1 MATLL
6 ELNTLEMNSIKDPG
20 GDPTAEPPVPPD
32 AEIVAARELR
42 AKVRSAV
49 LKRAGLVLETEL
61 PADPD
66 LRSPALE
73 QVAWAQSTMASPD
86 PMTGTAFRLVLV
98 GAATATPTQIL
109 GASDAAIEA
118 ALTPVLGLLVKG
130 MFPAGV

>member
-6 ELNTLEMNSIKDPG
+6 ELNTIEMNSTRHHG
-20 GDPTAEPPVPPD
+20 GDPTAEPPVLPD
-32 AEIVAARELR
+32 PTIVAANELR

-49 LKRAGLVLETEL
+49 LKRAGVVLETEL
-61 PADPD
+61 PVDDA
-66 LRSPALE
+66 LRGPALE
-73 QVAWAQSTMASPD
+73 QVAWAQSTMANPD
-86 PMTGTAFRLVLV
+86 SMTGTAFRLVLV

-109 GASDAAIEA
+109 GATDNAIET